1 MLNAI
6 QQGIFN
12 KSTKG
17 RLDELETVKGD
28 LEVKILQEEMQ
39 RPLLKREHIT
49 FWIHRFRKLDI
60 TKLEQRQRLIDSF
73 VNAIYLFDDR
83 LVITFNYKEGSKTI
97 SLDEA
102 KSAVS
107 SHSSG
112 SDLSALGAAC
122 KKVILQVWIQRNV
135 NRTVLH

>member
-17 RLDELETVKGD
+17 RLDELEVVKSD

-49 FWIHRFRKLDI
+49 FWIHRFRKLDV
-60 TKLEQRQRLIDSF
+60 TKPEQRQRLIDSF
-73 VNAIYLFDDR
+73 VNAIYLFDDK

-97 SLDEA
+97 ALGDIVEA
-102 KSAVS
+102 VDNSVSCSDLCAVGAPNPES
-107 SHSSG
+107 SDSSG
-112 SDLSALGAAC
+112 LSGFFC
-122 KKVILQVWIQRNV
+122 SI
-135 NRTVLH
+135 